1 MSQGAN
7 QDANDGQIWPHFPR
21 IALSLE
27 LENKGSVAR
36 DHLALERTFLA
47 WLRTSLGLVSIGI
60 AVAQLLRIPSLASSP
75 PKAFYS
81 SDNNIYQIQ
90 QPQQQI
96 LEALRSSDA
105 SVPQDTFTREEVMRM
120 LQLASTQDPSI
131 TPEKLGKPIGCV
143 CIALGAL
150 SLLFGTYR
158 FFKAQRSLI
167 QGNFP
172 PSRASVSIM
181 AFLTAALIVSC
192 FIVIVYT
199 RSSYTGSRSLSWLL
213 YPY

>member
-1 MSQGAN
+1 MSRGAD
-7 QDANDGQIWPHFPR
+7 QVANDGQIWPHLPR

-75 PKAFYS
+75 KAFCF

-90 QPQQQI
+90 QSHQQI
-96 LEALRSSDA
+96 LEALRSRDA
-105 SVPQDTFTREEVMRM
+105 SAPQDTFTREEVMRM
-120 LQLASTQDPSI
+120 LQFASTQDASI
-131 TPEKLGKPIGCV
+131 APEKLGKPIGCV

-199 RSSYTGSRSLSWLL
+199 RSAYTGSRSLSWLL